1 MYGLLHFLV
10 RWPPLTASAHLTTKA
25 STTLDIHTS
34 LSGLMWKMSFELS
47 LPPVRART
55 LSHEWK
61 KTCGPNGFRPTHS
74 RDRAR
79 FSPHFLYITRAI
91 KQLEVQH
98 LPPASACS
106 CLIVKCVMEVKSL
119 ECECVRRWLNP
130 FRRLGRF
137 DPGTPSCWWRLRRRI
152 FMAVSWPML
161 ETSWGISWARG
172 RSEGSR
178 QILAFCRL
186 ISATERSQA
195 LWSCSLQGAQLG
207 WHQEDPQ
214 TFKYSWREGNHT
226 VGSRQSEPAS
236 LATRW
241 AASCKPV
248 CNQHTERVKYFR
260 GVRKTMIRHLIIN
273 HSGSQ
278 NWNKLNYTKLTK
290 SFGFIAIFRAMIRD
304 PHGKIRLK
312 SRGVSCP
319 KSGLMMNCWLV
330 QGVILSLTDDSR
342 EGLHLTPMTFSSWR
356 RRYWNGWMVVLTWS
370 GSYTHSTLKGSS
382 STLTTS
388 NWVIPACLK
397 IQFEFIA
404 NYFSGFFLLYMRG
417 GRFPQ
422 SRIMIV
428 TSTKLSVSGSLNID
442 GCFSRE

>member
-10 RWPPLTASAHLTTKA
+10 RWPPLTPSAHLTTKA
-25 STTLDIHTS
+25 STALNIHTS
-34 LSGLMWKMSFELS
+34 LSGLVWKMSFELP

-55 LSHEWK
+55 LSQEWK
-61 KTCGPNGFRPTHS
+61 KTLCGPNGFRPTHS
-74 RDRAR
+74 RYRAR

-91 KQLEVQH
+91 KQFEVQH
-98 LPPASACS
+98 LPPASARS
-106 CLIVKCVMEVKSL
+106 CLIVKCVMEVKGL

-137 DPGTPSCWWRLRRRI
+137 DPGTPSRWWRLRRRI

-161 ETSWGISWARG
+161 ETSWGISRARG
-172 RSEGSR
+172 RSEDSR

-186 ISATERSQA
+186 ISATERSRA

-226 VGSRQSEPAS
+226 VGSPQSEPAS

-278 NWNKLNYTKLTK
+278 NWNKLNYTKLMK
-290 SFGFIAIFRAMIRD
+290 SFGLIALFRSVIHMVKSDLTFELFLAQIVALWWTADLSRVSSCLWHMTAGRGSIW
-304 PHGKIRLK
+304 PPWPSAHGGAGI
-312 SRGVSCP
+312 
-319 KSGLMMNCWLV
+319 
-330 QGVILSLTDDSR
+330 
-342 EGLHLTPMTFSSWR
+342 E
-356 RRYWNGWMVVLTWS
+356 
-370 GSYTHSTLKGSS
+370 
-382 STLTTS
+382 
-388 NWVIPACLK
+388 
-397 IQFEFIA
+397 
-404 NYFSGFFLLYMRG
+404 
-417 GRFPQ
+417 
-422 SRIMIV
+422 
-428 TSTKLSVSGSLNID
+428 ID
-442 GCFSRE
+442 GW